1 LLVFLASRRSPAIY
15 CLLLAALMC
24 VAYRNSG
31 SVSPPLPQ
39 AVANEAFRRVWAGK
53 LSSPDGAIPLFHAAV
68 VSDPAFPWRWSD
80 LGDALTAAG
89 RDDQASYCFRE
100 SLALGP
106 ASPQIALRA
115 ANFYFATGRI
125 EPALALGAT
134 ILRELPDY
142 DDMVFSSYVR
152 MGGGLDGVLDTGI
165 GNNPRAARTFFQFLL
180 RGGGE
185 ERLSRA
191 WRWIDGR
198 GYTTRPLARS
208 WANWLLQRG
217 RAGEAAAVWM
227 QHGAGDAGVYRI
239 SNWVDNAG
247 FEDQWTGGA
256 FDWVVDPS
264 PGVKTVWDA
273 QVVHSGRHSLRL
285 DLDAVDNLD
294 FHHVSQRVWLDPGRY
309 RLSGWVR
316 TMGFTTDQGVGLRLT
331 GAGNAADPDVSTPAI
346 AGSRE
351 WTQLSAEFTLRA
363 PARLA
368 RVEIVRHPSEKFDN
382 RPHGTAWI
390 DDVAIQRLN

>member
-1 LLVFLASRRSPAIY
+1 VYGLFLAG
-15 CLLLAALMC
+15 LMAL
-24 VAYRNSG
+24 AYRNSG
-31 SVSPPLPQ
+31 SVSPLLPQ
-39 AVANEAFRRVWAGK
+39 LVANEGFRRVWAGK

-80 LGDALTAAG
+80 LGDALAAAG
-89 RDDQASYCFRE
+89 RNDEAGYCFRE
-100 SLALGP
+100 SMALGP

-115 ANFYFATGRI
+115 ANFYFETGRI
-125 EPALALGAT
+125 QPALELGAT
-134 ILRELPDY
+134 ILKELPDY

-152 MGGGLDGVLDTGI
+152 MGGDPNRVLETGI
-165 GNNPRAARTFFQFLL
+165 GNNARAARTFFQFLL

-191 WRWIDGR
+191 WRWIDRR
-198 GYTTRPLARS
+198 GYATRPLARS

-217 RAGEAAAVWM
+217 RPDEAVTVWM
-227 QHGAGDAGVYRI
+227 RHGAGGAGVYRI
-239 SNWVDNAG
+239 SNWVDNAS
-247 FEDQWTGGA
+247 FEDQWTGEA
-256 FDWVVDPS
+256 FDWVVEAC
-264 PGVKTVWDA
+264 PGVKTIWDA

-285 DLDAVDNLD
+285 DLDAADNLD
-294 FHHVSQRVWLDPGRY
+294 FHHVYQRVWLDPGRY

-316 TMGFTTDQGVGLRLT
+316 TNGLTTDQGVGLRLT
-331 GAGNAADPDVSTPAI
+331 GAGNAADPDVSTPTA

-351 WTQLSAEFTLRA
+351 WTPLSAEFTLRA
-363 PARLA
+363 PAHLA

>member
-1 LLVFLASRRSPAIY
+1 
-15 CLLLAALMC
+15 
-24 VAYRNSG
+24 
-31 SVSPPLPQ
+31 
-39 AVANEAFRRVWAGK
+39 
-53 LSSPDGAIPLFHAAV
+53 LFHAAV

-89 RDDQASYCFRE
+89 RNDEAGYCFRE

-125 EPALALGAT
+125 EAALALGAT

-152 MGGGLDGVLDTGI
+152 MGGSLDRVIETGI

-198 GYTTRPLARS
+198 GYATRPLARS

-217 RAGEAAAVWM
+217 RPDEAAAVWM

-247 FEDQWTGGA
+247 FEDQWTGEA
-256 FDWVVDPS
+256 FDWVVEPP
-264 PGVKTVWDA
+264 PGVKTSWDD

-285 DLDAVDNLD
+285 DLDAATNLD

-316 TMGFTTDQGVGLRLT
+316 TNGLTTDQGVGLRLT
-331 GAGNAADPDVSTPAI
+331 VAGNAASPDVSTPAI

-368 RVEIVRHPSEKFDN
+368 RVEIFRHPSEKFDN